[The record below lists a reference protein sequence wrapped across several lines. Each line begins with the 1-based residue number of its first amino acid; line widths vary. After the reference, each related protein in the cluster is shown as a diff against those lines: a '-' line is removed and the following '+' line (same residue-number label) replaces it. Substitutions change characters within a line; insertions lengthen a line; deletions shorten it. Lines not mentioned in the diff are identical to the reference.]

1 MKCKIEDFISY
12 GFRFLLFGAIKKK
25 KKSVVKCFHI
35 RKRRPWNSLPL
46 ETISISLR
54 RMGRIFLWRLSAHK
68 KRNKIEN
75 GIHLCRFAMNF
86 FWKDSFQVGFEMIDA
101 IARAEGISMSSIRFK
116 ALLGNGLLLKH
127 LYITALSS
135 GNFCNVATYEIR
147 KLHISINAQSLCSW

>member
-1 MKCKIEDFISY
+1 
-12 GFRFLLFGAIKKK
+12 
-25 KKSVVKCFHI
+25 
-35 RKRRPWNSLPL
+35 
-46 ETISISLR
+46 
-54 RMGRIFLWRLSAHK
+54 
-68 KRNKIEN
+68 
-75 GIHLCRFAMNF
+75 MNF